1 MIVVTTMPMTSIV
14 FGGLLIVLGIWG
26 YFGTG
31 TTSLT
36 ALIPCVFG
44 LVLAVCGLLA
54 LNEKNLKMAMH
65 VAAAVGLLGFLGT
78 VRAWFKLPALLSGA
92 VVLRPEAVI
101 AQSIMAALTLVFV
114 LLCVKS
120 FIDVRRARRTA

>member
-1 MIVVTTMPMTSIV
+1 MSIL

-44 LVLAVCGLLA
+44 LVLAVCGILA

-65 VAAAVGLLGFLGT
+65 IAAGVGLLGFLGT
-78 VRAWFKLPALLSGA
+78 VRAWFKLPALLSGEVA
-92 VVLRPEAVI
+92 LRPEAVI

-120 FIDVRRARRTA
+120 FVDVRRARRAA